1 MNTDEHRL
9 DLNEITE
16 VIIRCAF
23 AVSNTLGVG
32 FLEKVYENAL
42 AHELQKAGLCTAQQF
57 EIPVYYDGIDVG
69 KFRGDLLVDDQV
81 LVELKCVQ
89 GLDDIHKAIC
99 LNYLRA
105 TGKKVCLLM
114 NFAKPRLD
122 YKRLML

>member
-57 EIPVYYDGIDVG
+57 EIPVYYDGIDEG
-69 KFRGDLLVDDQV
+69 TCWSMIRCWWSSNASRGWTTFTRLSV
-81 LVELKCVQ
+81 LTTF
-89 GLDDIHKAIC
+89 GLPVKKYAC
-99 LNYLRA
+99 L
-105 TGKKVCLLM
+105 
-114 NFAKPRLD
+114 
-122 YKRLML
+122 